1 MPLLIEQIQQFN
13 FSSFFTR
20 LLAWYDQEKRDLPW
34 RQVASPYQV
43 WLSEIMLQQ
52 TRVETVIPYYERFVA
67 RFPTLASLA
76 AAEEQEVLA
85 LWQGLGY
92 YSRARNL
99 HRGAQWIQQMNKEIF
114 PSTVQ
119 DLLTVPGIGP
129 YTAGAIASMA
139 YGQPVPAIDGNLCR
153 IFARLWCLP
162 EDMTQG
168 AVRAALSQA
177 LTPFWDTSRPGD
189 INQGLMDL
197 SAKICT
203 VNNPQCE
210 QCPLAQDCQACIK
223 MMTEQYPVRKKK
235 KPSPV
240 IYWAIAVIRNTEGGY
255 LLTRRKNQGLLA
267 GLWEFAG
274 ASGNS
279 QEEAHQALKK
289 KLADLSL
296 EWEKETLM
304 GAVKHTFTHRIW
316 DMQVFRFQAAADLP
330 TTVNGH
336 HWLQL
341 ETLDA
346 QHLLAGPHR
355 KIAVWLK
362 EELI

>member
-1 MPLLIEQIQQFN
+1 MPLLLEQIQQFD

-34 RQVASPYQV
+34 RQSASPYHV

-67 RFPTLASLA
+67 RFPSLAMLA

-99 HRGAQWIQQMNKEIF
+99 HRGAQWIQDVKQGIF
-114 PSTVQ
+114 PSTLQ
-119 DLLTVPGIGP
+119 ELLGVPGIGP

-139 YGQPVPAIDGNLCR
+139 YGQPVPAMDGNLCR
-153 IFARLWCLP
+153 VFARLWCLP

-168 AVRAALSQA
+168 TVRTALAQA
-177 LTPFWDTSRPGD
+177 LTPFWDTVRPGD
-189 INQGLMDL
+189 VNQGLMDL

-210 QCPLAQDCQACIK
+210 QCPIAQDCQASIK
-223 MMTEQYPVRKKK
+223 METEQYPVRKKK

-240 IYWAIAVIRNTEGGY
+240 IHWAVAVIHNAEGGY
-255 LLTRRKNQGLLA
+255 LLARRKNQGLLA

-274 ASGNS
+274 ATGSS
-279 QEEAHQALKK
+279 QEEAHQALQK
-289 KLADLSL
+289 KLADLGL
-296 EWEKETLM
+296 EWEKETRM
-304 GAVKHTFTHRIW
+304 GAVKHIFTHRIW

-330 TTVNGH
+330 AVVAGH
-336 HWLQL
+336 SWLAL
-341 ETLDA
+341 ETLDT

-362 EELI
+362 EELT